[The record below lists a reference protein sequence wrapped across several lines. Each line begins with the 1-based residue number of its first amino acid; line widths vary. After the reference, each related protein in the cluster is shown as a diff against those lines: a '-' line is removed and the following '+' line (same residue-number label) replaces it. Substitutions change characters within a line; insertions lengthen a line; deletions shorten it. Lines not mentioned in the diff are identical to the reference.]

1 MDSCNL
7 LCLQHCRLDS
17 ADAGMW
23 PPHAFPLLLVYF
35 LQQLREPVLPV
46 LHELVDIQNV
56 ENEPSIYLGEC
67 CVHVYIINLIILVVN
82 FHYNFSVLDPS
93 YSS

>member
-1 MDSCNL
+1 VDSHNL
-7 LCLQHCRLDS
+7 LCLQRCKLDS

-46 LHELVDIQNV
+46 LHELVDAPNA
-56 ENEPSIYLGEC
+56 ENDPNIYLGEYYL
-67 CVHVYIINLIILVVN
+67 HVYIINLIIFLLI
-82 FHYNFSVLDPS
+82 FTITFQF
-93 YSS
+93 

>member
-1 MDSCNL
+1 VDSHNL

-35 LQQLREPVLPV
+35 LQQLRQPVLPV
-46 LHELVDIQNV
+46 LHELLDTPNV
-56 ENEPSIYLGEC
+56 ENEPNIYLGEYYL
-67 CVHVYIINLIILVVN
+67 HVYII
-82 FHYNFSVLDPS
+82 Y
-93 YSS
+93 